1 MRLLLAMAWRNLGRN
16 RRRTAINLCAIAF
29 ATMTMI
35 FMTGM
40 QAGSY
45 DQMIDSSVRMQTGH
59 LQVQAA
65 GYLENEDI
73 NLTVDGPDR
82 VYAALDAQPGVIG
95 AVARVTTGMLVAKGD
110 SSFVAVVIGTDAERE
125 RKVSTWPQLVRQGE
139 FIAGADRDGVLIGE
153 KLATNLGAGLG
164 DELVLLGQAIDG
176 SIAAAKVR
184 VRGVIRTGLPELDRM
199 AVIMNLAPL
208 QGMMAMEGRVSAVA
222 VLLDSHRRVDAVK
235 AALAPRIAA
244 LSPDLRVLDWKQV
257 APGLDQG
264 IQLDSVSGKVM
275 VFLLLLVVAFGI
287 LNTFLMSAFERF
299 REFGVMMAIGVKPRA
314 CGFLLLLE
322 SQLLTAAGFLI
333 GLLIGGALTL
343 YFARA
348 GIPIKGAEEYMAQY
362 GLSSSMYPVLRAGIV
377 EFVLLQVWS
386 VTTAVAGYPAWK
398 ITRFRPLEALRHL

>member
-73 NLTVDGPDR
+73 NLTVDAPER
-82 VYAALDAQPGVIG
+82 VYAALDAQPGVVG
-95 AVARVTTGMLVAKGD
+95 AVARITTGMLVAKGD
-110 SSFVAVVIGTDAERE
+110 SSFVAVVIGTDAARE
-125 RKVSTWPQLVRQGE
+125 RQVSTWPRLVRQGE
-139 FIAGADRDGVLIGE
+139 FITDADRDGVLIGE
-153 KLATNLGAGLG
+153 KLATNLAAGLG

-208 QGMMAMEGRVSAVA
+208 QSMMAMEGRVSVVA
-222 VLLDSHRRVDAVK
+222 VLLDSHRRVEPLK

-314 CGFLLLLE
+314 CGLLLLLE

-362 GLSSSMYPVLRAGIV
+362 GLSSSMYPVLTAGIV
-377 EFVLLQVWS
+377 GFVLLQVWL